1 MGEFCSIV
9 GVLFCVRSRLRD
21 QCSAGDTITPQFVRH
36 YRSGDARFL
45 ETLEESLRGCC
56 VSSLLQI
63 HINDFAVLVDG
74 PPQVVLFPA
83 DLHEHFIQKV
93 SIAKS
98 TMSTSQTSG
107 KFRTEFIDP
116 KSYRFVTDGD
126 ISLGWQILD
135 ISSTEIEAVVEPDC
149 LLDDRRWEPM
159 ALVDAFHST
168 MLPEGHLTWQYLIEN
183 MDDLRSM
190 S

>member
-1 MGEFCSIV
+1 M
-9 GVLFCVRSRLRD
+9 
-21 QCSAGDTITPQFVRH
+21 SA
-36 YRSGDARFL
+36 
-45 ETLEESLRGCC
+45 
-56 VSSLLQI
+56 
-63 HINDFAVLVDG
+63 
-74 PPQVVLFPA
+74 A

-116 KSYRFVTDGD
+116 TSYRFVTDGD